1 MDSFNIAEMPDVL
14 APLRDYQTMLSIEDS
29 NFQQIKA
36 REQSNLSLMRLYN
49 SELRVSSTKLKA

>member
-36 REQSNLSLMRLYN
+36 REQSNLSSMRLYN
-49 SELRVSSTKLKA
+49 SELRVSSPKLKA

>member
-36 REQSNLSLMRLYN
+36 REQSNLSSMRLYN